1 MAEKKTCLIIEDSDV
16 IREIAARIVA
26 DLGLTAEQ
34 AAGAGGGVDFCAE
47 NNVDVVL
54 LDWDLPS
61 MGALDFLRAAA
72 ELPEGK
78 KPVII
83 LCATENDPQQ
93 FTLAKAAGAAHHVL
107 KPFDRSAVETAFAEA
122 GVIDK
127 APDASNVTVVTRN

>member
-16 IREIAARIVA
+16 IREIAARIVT

-34 AAGAGGGVDFCAE
+34 APGAGGGVEFCAE
-47 NNVDVVL
+47 NTVDVVL

-61 MGALDFLRAAA
+61 MGALDFLRGAA

-78 KPVII
+78 KPVIV

-107 KPFDRSAVETAFAEA
+107 KPFDRAAVETAFAEA
-122 GVIDK
+122 GVIEK
-127 APDASNVTVVTRN
+127 APDASNVTVVTKY